1 VKQPPGSNQPLL
13 PNAKFPNPTLLANA
27 AGEYTF
33 CLEVVDANGTKSCQ
47 QTCKTVL
54 VVPNNAVHV
63 ELLWDTPADPDQT
76 DTGPMAGA
84 DLDLHF
90 AHELAF
96 GPDLDCDG
104 AGDPWFSNPFDCF
117 WYNANPIQWG
127 SMSPAKKDDPRLDL
141 DDTDGAGPE
150 NLNLEEPEGTA
161 AAPTYYSVGVHY
173 WNDHGFGT
181 SYATVKIYMQGA
193 TVVAYPK
200 TKMDPLDMWY
210 VGKIN
215 WPNQLLGEAA
225 APVTTCYQTG
235 DQCLFLT
242 DPQNP
247 KAGKMWKPATAPNA
261 DFCMT
266 KCYINQS
273 FVAAAGGTA
282 QAAACK
288 KKP

>member
-1 VKQPPGSNQPLL
+1 MPGAPKIDKYKWTVKQPPGSNQPLL

-90 AHELAF
+90 SHELAF
-96 GPDLDCDG
+96 GPDIDCDG

-117 WYNANPIQWG
+117 WYNANPNQWG
-127 SMSPAKKDDPRLDL
+127 SMSPAKKDDPHLDL

-161 AAPTYYSVGVHY
+161 VAPTY
-173 WNDHGFGT
+173 
-181 SYATVKIYMQGA
+181 
-193 TVVAYPK
+193 
-200 TKMDPLDMWY
+200 
-210 VGKIN
+210 
-215 WPNQLLGEAA
+215 
-225 APVTTCYQTG
+225 
-235 DQCLFLT
+235 
-242 DPQNP
+242 
-247 KAGKMWKPATAPNA
+247 
-261 DFCMT
+261 
-266 KCYINQS
+266 
-273 FVAAAGGTA
+273 
-282 QAAACK
+282 
-288 KKP
+288 